1 MLEVNGLS
9 YSYGEALA
17 LQDVS
22 LSVETEEL
30 IVVLGSN
37 GAGKTTLLNN
47 ISGLLHPQS
56 GSVSFK
62 GKDITGEEP
71 HHAWKHG
78 LVQVPED
85 RKLFTE
91 LTVAENLELGA
102 PRDLSDS
109 EMAKR
114 IEHVHE
120 LFPILEQRP
129 NQKVGTLSGGQ
140 QQQLAMGRGLMSQ
153 PDLLMLDEPT
163 LGLAPDLSQ
172 NTLES
177 IAEINDSGTT
187 ILLVSQKAQQS
198 LRIADRGY
206 VLENGE
212 VAISGASDNLVDDD
226 RVRRA
231 YLGQ

>member
-1 MLEVNGLS
+1 MLEVDGLS
-9 YSYGEALA
+9 YAYGEAKA
-17 LQDVS
+17 LEDVS
-22 LSVETEEL
+22 ISVDESEL
-30 IVVLGSN
+30 VVVLGSN

-47 ISGLLHPQS
+47 ISGLLSPQR
-56 GSVSFK
+56 GTVTFK
-62 GKDITGEEP
+62 NEDITRDDP
-71 HHAWKHG
+71 HEAWERG

-102 PRDLSDS
+102 PQDLSNAEVS
-109 EMAKR
+109 ER
-114 IEHVHE
+114 LDLVHG
-120 LFPILEQRP
+120 LFPILEDRP

-140 QQQLAMGRGLMSQ
+140 QQQLAIGRGMMSE

-172 NTLES
+172 NTIES

-198 LRIADRGY
+198 LYIADRGY

-212 VAISGASDNLVDDD
+212 VAISGDSDDLADDD
-226 RVRRA
+226 RVREA
-231 YLGQ
+231 YLGL